1 MDTFTCAG
9 CGKEFPSASGV
20 KLSWLGQIT
29 FFVTTLGG
37 LVAGRLCQDCHS
49 GVVAFRVI
57 GVLIGVVV
65 LMAVSIKWL
74 AA

>member
-20 KLSWLGQIT
+20 KLSWLAQIG

-37 LVAGRLCQDCHS
+37 LVAGRLCQNCHS
-49 GVVAFRVI
+49 GVVGFGVI
-57 GVLIGVVV
+57 GLLIGVVV